1 MANENSPLLPRL
13 EESAALL
20 QQQQHKKKEI
30 IGLLLMALSAF
41 AFSLMSLFVKIS
53 GSKFPSFEIVFARS
67 SIQCLLGLVGCAYF
81 KVNPLGDKKLRG
93 LLAFRGLIGAMG
105 LAFFFYSITQLPLP
119 DATVLFFLNPL
130 FTAILAAIFLGEAFT
145 IFDMLCSA
153 CCVVGIILVSKPE
166 FLFGGHSPS
175 SPHDD
180 NGSDLLSDKDNAL
193 SRVLGISAALVGALL
208 AAIAYVTVR
217 KIGKNVHFMVHVVY
231 FGFVSTVFSILG
243 MIFFQ
248 KPVMPTSSDSIP
260 LLLVG
265 LTAFLGQC
273 LLNKSLQLAAAGKA
287 TLVRMN
293 DVFFAFL
300 LSITVLHEVPDIYST
315 IGSLII
321 VLATTS
327 LGLHRWLIQK

>member
-1 MANENSPLLPRL
+1 
-13 EESAALL
+13 
-20 QQQQHKKKEI
+20 
-30 IGLLLMALSAF
+30 
-41 AFSLMSLFVKIS
+41 
-53 GSKFPSFEIVFARS
+53 
-67 SIQCLLGLVGCAYF
+67 
-81 KVNPLGDKKLRG
+81 
-93 LLAFRGLIGAMG
+93 MG

-166 FLFGGHSPS
+166 FLFGDHSS

-180 NGSDLLSDKDNAL
+180 NGNDLLNNKDDAL

-231 FGFVSTVFSILG
+231 FGFVSTVFSIVG
-243 MIFFQ
+243 MFFFQ